1 MAASV
6 VCAGP
11 PVNHR
16 SLAGAGVA
24 RRALATLTETGN
36 LQGRTQ
42 LSHLA
47 GHELPDSW

>member
-6 VCAGP
+6 VRAGP

-16 SLAGAGVA
+16 PLAGAGVA
-24 RRALATLTETGN
+24 RRALATLTEAGN

-42 LSHLA
+42 QSHLA
-47 GHELPDSW
+47 AHELPDPW